1 MAKEIWK
8 DIPEYDGY
16 YKISN
21 LGNVYS
27 VKSNLLLKQA
37 KLNKGYH
44 VVKLQKEG
52 FKKDFRV
59 HRLVATAFIPNPLG
73 LLEVN
78 HIDENKSNNYAG
90 NLEWVTRTQNVNH
103 GTRTKRASDSLKESN
118 KRPILAIFKN
128 GVTKEYSS
136 ANECA
141 RILGLSAGNI
151 NSVIR
156 GARNHTH
163 GIRFKAV

>member
-8 DIPEYDGY
+8 DVPEYEGY

-27 VKSNLLLKQA
+27 VKRNLFLKQS

-44 VVKLQKEG
+44 EVKLQKDG
-52 FKKDFRV
+52 FKKTFRV
-59 HRLVATAFIPNPLG
+59 HRLVAIAFISNPLG

-78 HIDENKSNNYAG
+78 HIDENKSNNCVD
-90 NLEWVTRTQNVNH
+90 NLEWVTRTQNANH
-103 GTRTKRASDSLKESN
+103 GTRNKRASNSLKESN

-128 GVTKEYSS
+128 GVTTEYSS

-156 GARNHTH
+156 GTRNHTH
-163 GIRFKAV
+163 GIRFQEL

>member
-1 MAKEIWK
+1 MVNEQWS
-8 DIPEYDGY
+8 DIKGYEGY
-16 YKISN
+16 YRISN
-21 LGNVYS
+21 TGKIYS
-27 VKSNLLLKQA
+27 IKSNIMLKQSNS
-37 KLNKGYH
+37 NKGYH
-44 VVKLQKEG
+44 SVKLQRNG
-52 FKKDFRV
+52 IKKMYRV
-59 HRLVATAFIPNPLG
+59 HRLVAMTFIPNPTG

-78 HIDENKSNNYAG
+78 HIDEDKSNNLVT
-90 NLEWVTRTQNVNH
+90 NLEWMSHTDNVNH
-103 GTRTKRASDSLKESN
+103 GTRNKRASNSLKESN

-156 GARNHTH
+156 GIRNHTH
-163 GIRFKAV
+163 GIRFQEL